1 MIKSNYQ
8 ITFYLVPSNSFVES
22 ICTLYDN
29 NEAEFQKV
37 WYRWENNNLRFPLNN
52 FINNIKKYNLT
63 IREITIDLSLFE
75 KNQAIKTFKKNIED
89 AIRENISIITN

>member
-1 MIKSNYQ
+1 MKNI
-8 ITFYLVPSNSFVES
+8 
-22 ICTLYDN
+22 
-29 NEAEFQKV
+29 
-37 WYRWENNNLRFPLNN
+37 
-52 FINNIKKYNLT
+52 INNIKKYNLT